1 MLLCLQMIKVYLQE
15 IQWNKKSF
23 DAQQTSLQHKGKT
36 IYTFIQACSDSS
48 PWSPPRKLLKVI
60 IEVPL

>member
-48 PWSPPRKLLKVI
+48 PLKSSSKT
-60 IEVPL
+60 P